1 MTRKLLYAIVVVGI
15 GLGVASGETL
25 KGKIIK
31 IDDKSITFQ
40 AKDADAKT
48 FELAKSVKVFKTKK
62 KNKEEVSEG
71 LKAEVFKN
79 IDSAK
84 GVNAQ
89 ITTGDDNKVTEIVL
103 GGKKKK
109 KKNNN

>member
-1 MTRKLLYAIVVVGI
+1 MTRKLLYAFVVVGI

-31 IDDKSITFQ
+31 VDDKSITFQ
-40 AKDADAKT
+40 SKKADAKT
-48 FELAKSVKVFKTKK
+48 FELAKSVKVFRMKK
-62 KNKEEVSEG
+62 KEKEEVSEG

-79 IDSAK
+79 IDPVK
-84 GVNAQ
+84 GIAAQ
-89 ITTGDDNKVTEIVL
+89 ITTGDDNKVTEIVV

-109 KKNNN
+109 KKNND